1 MFIMKIIAKKDREN
15 IMVFDIL
22 LRTFEIRPIN
32 KIVDKIIMNWNMVL
46 PSSDNEKSMI
56 ETSNLIRGSKE
67 WKMLT

>member
-1 MFIMKIIAKKDREN
+1 MKIIAKKDREN